1 MKAILKKDLE
11 RVKRLEQM
19 ENKKIPETIDYD
31 AIIGLKNEAR
41 EKLKK
46 IKPETIGQ
54 ALRISGVDPSDISIV
69 MIHIESLARQRSN

>member
-1 MKAILKKDLE
+1 
-11 RVKRLEQM
+11 M
-19 ENKKIPETIDYD
+19 ENKKIPETINYD
-31 AIIGLKNEAR
+31 EIIGLKNEAR

-69 MIHIESLARQRSN
+69 LVHIESLSRKKTK